1 MHACSYLKKENK
13 TDYVV
18 YSDSKIAMKRV
29 MEGKCKTNLIQN
41 AESQILFDLI
51 KRAENWIAQNGI
63 PVELLKWKTSER

>member
-1 MHACSYLKKENK
+1 
-13 TDYVV
+13 
-18 YSDSKIAMKRV
+18 MKRV